1 MTEIK
6 CSLCPTVLIRCTNYT
21 QVVPWVLIVC
31 KNCSI
36 NGYLKREVMKT
47 YELVENVVYEK
58 ENSEKVKME
67 NELNQYK
74 KRYYKN

>member
-21 QVVPWVLIVC
+21 QVATWTYLVC

-47 YELVENVVYEK
+47 YELVDNVVLQNAVAK
-58 ENSEKVKME
+58 WVKLE
-67 NELNQYK
+67 S
-74 KRYYKN
+74 